1 MGTSIIIVFL
11 AANSLDKIVE
21 RPSRHIRNLNN
32 PGVLSSIPGQ
42 GAEEHGF
49 EDAIL
54 VRQQPAVAW
63 NPPDFG
69 FDAREERDVTRALC
83 VQERIGVASHGTVGG
98 EDKGSQ

>member
-1 MGTSIIIVFL
+1 MGTSTVIVFL